1 MTFRRPLVLFIFA
14 CAAVFAAA
22 SPLTTLF
29 NERLKSVVAVEFF
42 VQDELERHPVG
53 VQGTVID
60 ANGTIILPPASILP
74 GVPPGELKDFKV
86 YQPGRTE
93 PSNAV
98 YLGQDPFTGWHFIR
112 VEEKLRSQ
120 LVPITAYGA
129 IKADPDLSDEL
140 WGIGLRNKDENFMPY
155 FLSGRVALVTHL
167 PQKTAI
173 LGTEVASPGLPVFNA
188 SGQLAGIGQTSFG
201 QSFLLFSRNQNGN
214 PILLVNVE
222 ESSVVLL
229 ADEVL
234 PYLGRIPQ
242 SVSGRPIPWLGAYGV
257 QPLDPEVAKLLKLD
271 NQSGV
276 VLSDIMEGS
285 PAALAGLKERDIVL
299 ALDGQPLPRL
309 KPDHVVASYLG
320 QEILRHQPGET
331 ITLTVSRDGVRQ
343 EIKVKLGDEPKLVRE
358 ADRHYFQRLGFTV
371 REFLANDGIAQRVKP
386 SEQAG
391 VIVQFVKP
399 GSAVATAGLQP
410 DDWVKEIDGE
420 EIKTY
425 DQAVKKLQD
434 IESTKQRPEIV
445 LLVSRNGETS
455 VLRVKLI

>member
-1 MTFRRPLVLFIFA
+1 
-14 CAAVFAAA
+14 
-22 SPLTTLF
+22 
-29 NERLKSVVAVEFF
+29 
-42 VQDELERHPVG
+42 
-53 VQGTVID
+53 
-60 ANGTIILPPASILP
+60 
-74 GVPPGELKDFKV
+74 
-86 YQPGRTE
+86 
-93 PSNAV
+93 
-98 YLGQDPFTGWHFIR
+98 
-112 VEEKLRSQ
+112 
-120 LVPITAYGA
+120 
-129 IKADPDLSDEL
+129 
-140 WGIGLRNKDENFMPY
+140 
-155 FLSGRVALVTHL
+155 
-167 PQKTAI
+167 
-173 LGTEVASPGLPVFNA
+173 
-188 SGQLAGIGQTSFG
+188 
-201 QSFLLFSRNQNGN
+201 
-214 PILLVNVE
+214 
-222 ESSVVLL
+222 
-229 ADEVL
+229 
-234 PYLGRIPQ
+234 
-242 SVSGRPIPWLGAYGV
+242 V